1 MSARAA
7 LTAMAMA
14 AIAASFVM
22 PAAAQEKKIDFK
34 SVEMLECPMSRV
46 HMCGA
51 ADKCESGAGQ
61 HIVRFDMDKERV
73 CIMAGAGKPCEKP
86 EKFEA
91 YEGGM
96 LPGILVV
103 VRGNRSM
110 FHIAPEGA
118 MTGSQVAAGVM
129 INMIGTCAGK
139 DAK

>member
-1 MSARAA
+1 MFARAV
-7 LTAMAMA
+7 LTAV
-14 AIAASFVM
+14 AIVAGPVL
-22 PAAAQEKKIDFK
+22 PAAAQDKKIDFK
-34 SVEMLECPMSRV
+34 SVDILECPMSRV

-61 HIVRFDMDKERV
+61 HIVRFDMEKERV

-118 MTGSQVAAGVM
+118 MTGGQVAAGAM
-129 INMIGTCAGK
+129 INMIGTCTGK